1 MEKQMILSEKLK
13 NFADRRAVIIMEKIS
28 AAKAQQYERAAA
40 ARDKEKKLDAE
51 AIQFLVN
58 EAKYDLTDKNQ
69 MLKDIWMLF
78 ELVEPGETTFDNAL
92 KRITV
97 PNLQRINLVKKIE
110 EYKSGKIPLDDI
122 HDEIKKSFKAVSDD
136 LKEKVAKL

>member
-1 MEKQMILSEKLK
+1 MILSEKLK